1 MPSLRIRVSILSALL
16 VAVPCVAAELKLYPT
31 EILLTGPR
39 AAQQLLL
46 VEEESGRAVADRT
59 ATAKFMTANPNVA
72 VVDETGLVK
81 PIGDGETAI
90 TATTNGKTARTK
102 VRVTKAKDLS
112 PPTFRNDVL
121 PILTRAGCNSGAC
134 HGALAGKGGMK
145 LSLRGYDPDADHFV
159 LTRQALSR
167 RVDRTDPSKSLLLL
181 KSTRTMQHGGGTR
194 IEAGSWQYHTVL
206 DWING
211 GAAGVSSSDPSV
223 ERIEVLPKHAVLK
236 PKDTLRVLVLARYTD
251 GRVVDV
257 SRLAKF
263 VSSEAQVA
271 DADEDG
277 VIKVGGNGEAAV
289 SAIFSNRV
297 ATATVTSPFPN
308 AIEERVF
315 ASSPKANFVDEHVLR
330 KLRELK
336 LPPSQQCSDAEF
348 IRRAYL
354 DAAGI
359 LPTTEE
365 LAKVLA
371 DKSHDRRA
379 RLIDALLDRPEFVDY
394 WAYKWCDVMLV
405 STRKLPQPAM
415 WAFYRAV
422 RQAVADNKPWDRFAR
437 DLLLSTG
444 SSLQHGAGNFF
455 VLHKDVADLTESVS
469 LTFLGTSITCARC
482 HNHPLEKW
490 TQDQYWSMANLFS
503 RVGMKNGDRA
513 GEIILQAS
521 TEGNV
526 LHPRKGVPMS
536 PTPLDGKPLSLDDTA
551 DRRAHFADWLTA
563 PDNPYFA
570 KALVNRVWKNFL
582 GRGLVEAEDDI
593 RETNPPSNPELL
605 DALAKDLIE
614 HKYDVKYLVRLVMNS
629 AAYQRSS
636 RPVKGNETD
645 ERFYSKY
652 IVRRLSGEVILD
664 ALSQVTGVPT
674 PFTQVY
680 TGVEGGT
687 AATNN
692 YPEGTRA
699 LQLPDSQVASRF
711 LEAFGRPDRVQ
722 TCSCER
728 QQDSTVGQA
737 LMLNNGQSLNDKL
750 RSPKGRLNAWLAE
763 KMTDQEAVRRVFA
776 LAVSRE
782 PTGTELKKMTVL
794 LHDAGSTPEARREA
808 LEDVFWAVLTSREF
822 LFNH

>member
-1 MPSLRIRVSILSALL
+1 MLSLRTRVLL
-16 VAVPCVAAELKLYPT
+16 PCVLLFAASCAAAELKLYPSD
-31 EILLTGPR
+31 IPLTGPR

-46 VEEESGRAVADRT
+46 VEEEAGSSVADRT
-59 ATAKFMTANPNVA
+59 GTARFASADPSVA

-81 PIGDGETAI
+81 PVGDGETAI
-90 TATTNGKTARTK
+90 TATANGKTARAK
-102 VRVTKAKDLS
+102 VRVAKAKDAT

-167 RVDRTDPSKSLLLL
+167 RVDRSEPAKSLMLL

-194 IEAGSWQYHTVL
+194 IEAGSWQYRTVL
-206 DWING
+206 DWIAG
-211 GAAGVSSSDPSV
+211 GAAGVSSNDAAV
-223 ERIEVLPKHAVLK
+223 ERIEVLPRHAVLK
-236 PKDTLRVLVLARYTD
+236 LKDTIRVVVLAHYTD

-271 DADEDG
+271 DVDEDG

-308 AIEERVF
+308 AVEERVF
-315 ASSPKANFVDEHVLR
+315 ASSPKANFIDEHVMR
-330 KLRELK
+330 KLRELN
-336 LPPSQQCSDAEF
+336 LPPSPQCLDAEF

-365 LAKVLA
+365 LAEFLA
-371 DKSHDRRA
+371 DKSPDKRGH
-379 RLIDALLDRPEFVDY
+379 LIDALLERPEFVDY

-415 WAFYRAV
+415 WAFYRSV

-526 LHPRKGVPMS
+526 LHPRKGVPMP
-536 PTPLDGKPLSLDDTA
+536 PTPLDGKPVNLDDPA

-605 DALAKDLIE
+605 DALAKDFVE
-614 HKYDVKYLVRLVMNS
+614 HKYDPKHLVRLVMNA

-636 RPVKGNETD
+636 RPMKGNETD

-652 IVRRLSGEVILD
+652 VVRRLSGEVILD

-750 RSPKGRLNAWLAE
+750 RSPKGRLNGWL
-763 KMTDQEAVRRVFA
+763 TDKVGDEEVVKRVFA
-776 LAVSRE
+776 LALSRE
-782 PTGTELKKMTVL
+782 PTGAELRKMSTL
-794 LHDAGSTPEARREA
+794 LHDAGLTPEARREA

>member
-1 MPSLRIRVSILSALL
+1 MLSRLVRSCAVLL
-16 VAVPCVAAELKLYPT
+16 VAAPCAAAELKLYPSD
-31 EILLTGPR
+31 IPLTGPR

-46 VEEESGRAVADRT
+46 IEEDAGSAIADRT
-59 ATAKFMTANPNVA
+59 PAAKFSTANPNVA
-72 VVDETGLVK
+72 IVDESGLVR
-81 PIGDGETAI
+81 PVGDGETAI
-90 TATTNGKTARTK
+90 TATANGKTAQTK
-102 VRVTKAKDLS
+102 VRVTKAKDPA

-167 RVDRTDPSKSLLLL
+167 RVDRTDPAKSLMLL
-181 KSTRTMQHGGGTR
+181 KSTRTMTHGGGTR
-194 IEAGSWQYHTVL
+194 IEVGSWQYHTVL
-206 DWING
+206 EWIGG
-211 GAAGVSSSDPSV
+211 GAAGVSPSDPRV

-251 GRVVDV
+251 GRVLDV

-263 VSSEAQVA
+263 VSSEAQIA
-271 DADEDG
+271 DVDEDG
-277 VIKVGGNGEAAV
+277 TIKVGGNGEAAV
-289 SAIFSNRV
+289 SAIFNNRV
-297 ATATVTSPFPN
+297 ATATITSPFPN
-308 AIEERVF
+308 AVEERAF
-315 ASSPKANFVDEHVLR
+315 ASSPKANFIDEHVVR
-330 KLRELK
+330 KLRELH
-336 LPPSQQCSDAEF
+336 LSPSPQCSDAQF

-365 LAKVLA
+365 LTKFLA
-371 DKSHDRRA
+371 DTSPDKRT
-379 RLIDALLDRPEFVDY
+379 RLIDAILERPEFVDY

-415 WAFYRAV
+415 WAFYRSV
-422 RQAVADNKPWDRFAR
+422 RQAVADNNPWDRFAR

-526 LHPRKGVPMS
+526 LHPRKAVPMP
-536 PTPLDGKPLSLDDTA
+536 PTPLDGKPLSLDDTG
-551 DRRAHFADWLTA
+551 DRRAHFANWLTS

-570 KALVNRVWKNFL
+570 KAVVNRVWKNFL

-605 DALAKDLIE
+605 NDLAKDLIE

-750 RSPKGRLNAWLAE
+750 RSPKGRLNAWLTE
-763 KMTDQEAVRRVFA
+763 KVTDEEAVKRVFA
-776 LAVSRE
+776 LALSRE
-782 PTGTELKKMTVL
+782 PTSSELKKMTVL
-794 LHDAGSTPEARREA
+794 LHDASSPPEAHREA